1 MEIKYDSLTIMCV
14 YIYRYSLFIYK
25 YMNCR
30 RKELSM
36 RMCPYCGHEGLNSGS
51 YCSYCGRIHNVST
64 SLDKYNLGLIENCKR
79 CLIYKY
85 ADFEGRAS
93 RGEYWHFLLMYQLL
107 FVATLFICA
116 FLSYISPLSSIVGVG
131 VGLVLLV
138 LISVAVAI
146 PGVAVAV
153 RRLHDQGRSG
163 VFVFIN
169 IIPLIGTVIFFILMA
184 MPGES
189 TENRFGMPTGYMR
202 MTKRMAHEMG
212 LIDASPTMNLI
223 VGIICTI
230 VVLWF
235 FVDRLIM
242 A

>member
-1 MEIKYDSLTIMCV
+1 M
-14 YIYRYSLFIYK
+14 
-25 YMNCR
+25 
-30 RKELSM
+30 
-36 RMCPYCGHEGLNSGS
+36 
-51 YCSYCGRIHNVST
+51 
-64 SLDKYNLGLIENCKR
+64 
-79 CLIYKY
+79 
-85 ADFEGRAS
+85 
-93 RGEYWHFLLMYQLL
+93 
-107 FVATLFICA
+107 
-116 FLSYISPLSSIVGVG
+116 
-131 VGLVLLV
+131 
-138 LISVAVAI
+138 
-146 PGVAVAV
+146 
-153 RRLHDQGRSG
+153 
-163 VFVFIN
+163 FIN

-212 LIDASPTMNLI
+212 GLIDASPTMNLI

>member
-1 MEIKYDSLTIMCV
+1 MIPLLSCAYISIGIV
-14 YIYRYSLFIYK
+14 YSYTK

-93 RGEYWHFLLMYQLL
+93 RGEYWYFLLMYQLL

-131 VGLVLLV
+131 GRIGAVSAYIRSRSNSPALPLLSV
-138 LISVAVAI
+138 VFMIKDVRAFLCLLILY
-146 PGVAVAV
+146 
-153 RRLHDQGRSG
+153 R
-163 VFVFIN
+163 
-169 IIPLIGTVIFFILMA
+169 
-184 MPGES
+184 
-189 TENRFGMPTGYMR
+189 
-202 MTKRMAHEMG
+202 
-212 LIDASPTMNLI
+212 
-223 VGIICTI
+223 
-230 VVLWF
+230 
-235 FVDRLIM
+235 
-242 A
+242 